1 MNAFVSKL
9 LNLNK
14 AISALYIVP
23 SLLVTIGITLSL
35 MLHFDFGLFY
45 TLGVSYLGIYFVTL
59 MLIIIF
65 SIDFRKRVV
74 CSFLH
79 ITWVLYLKTQGYWD
93 FISLISKFI
102 KNNLYVLGVD
112 ILIVYYQIS
121 LLLLVFEGFNTW
133 FWFTTITIVLLPC
146 ISVLRH
152 RNNVMLMHNLFSCV
166 EPLLFFLRSAVFWR
180 FGCCIGLSSLFI
192 PEAACGGPGESLP
205 TEGTCGDAPGEKS
218 AINGDTIDCHTP
230 VKRCMPDS
238 AEASSSVLK
247 RQRLGT
253 PVATP
258 SCSVLSGD
266 NTPHLTS
273 PVLRHHVNLTDTG
286 RLIRLDSACA
296 DQIDRNV
303 LPCAT
308 VVSTLS
314 PEETKNIAIQQAG
327 PRSYASELSSND
339 ERWCDYPFHGSADT
353 SPEKMSPG
361 DPRKRTLDIL
371 GLPIAKVIPSDTD
384 VQHLEIVS
392 DGPFRR
398 RLLFTLEQ

>member
-1 MNAFVSKL
+1 MNAFVNEL

-14 AISALYIVP
+14 AISALYIVL
-23 SLLVTIGITLSL
+23 SSLVTIGITLSL

-59 MLIIIF
+59 MLILIF

-79 ITWVLYLKTQGYWD
+79 MTWVLYLKTQGYWD

-166 EPLLFFLRSAVFWR
+166 EPLLFFLRSAVFLR

-218 AINGDTIDCHTP
+218 VINGDTIDCHTP

-238 AEASSSVLK
+238 AEASSSVL
-247 RQRLGT
+247 
-253 PVATP
+253 
-258 SCSVLSGD
+258 
-266 NTPHLTS
+266 
-273 PVLRHHVNLTDTG
+273 
-286 RLIRLDSACA
+286 
-296 DQIDRNV
+296 
-303 LPCAT
+303 
-308 VVSTLS
+308 
-314 PEETKNIAIQQAG
+314 
-327 PRSYASELSSND
+327 
-339 ERWCDYPFHGSADT
+339 
-353 SPEKMSPG
+353 
-361 DPRKRTLDIL
+361 
-371 GLPIAKVIPSDTD
+371 
-384 VQHLEIVS
+384 
-392 DGPFRR
+392 
-398 RLLFTLEQ
+398 

>member
-1 MNAFVSKL
+1 MNAFVNEL

-14 AISALYIVP
+14 ARSALYIVL
-23 SLLVTIGITLSL
+23 SSLVTIGITLSL

-59 MLIIIF
+59 MLILIF

-152 RNNVMLMHNLFSCV
+152 RNNVMLTHNLFSCV
-166 EPLLFFLRSAVFWR
+166 ELLLFFLRSAVFWR
-180 FGCCIGLSSLFI
+180 FGCCIGLSLLFI
-192 PEAACGGPGESLP
+192 PEAGCGGPGESLP

-218 AINGDTIDCHTP
+218 VINGDTIDCHTP

-247 RQRLGT
+247 RQQLGT

-258 SCSVLSGD
+258 SCSVLSS
-266 NTPHLTS
+266 NSTPYLSS
-273 PVLRHHVNLTDTG
+273 PVLREHVNLTGTG
-286 RLIRLDSACA
+286 RLVCLDTVCE
-296 DQIDRNV
+296 DQIDRNL

-314 PEETKNIAIQQAG
+314 PEQMEQIRVQQAG
-327 PRSYASELSSND
+327 PISNASEMASND
-339 ERWCDYPFHGSADT
+339 GRMLDSHFHGSADT
-353 SPEKMSPG
+353 SPAKMSPE
-361 DPRKRTLDIL
+361 DPRKRTLEIL
-371 GLPIAKVIPSDTD
+371 ALPIAKVIHPDG
-384 VQHLEIVS
+384 QQPEIVS
-392 DGPFRR
+392 DGQFRR
-398 RLLFTLEQ
+398 RRLPFTLE